1 MTAKQATV
9 IGSVLGVLII
19 VATFVLVTLIFGPG
33 SAPANVANG
42 IPAPNKQCRTD
53 IEDLS
58 NPWITDGWW
67 AGYING
73 EVRQMTSTQAMMLSM
88 NGVELDGVWLCPPKS
103 DW

>member
-1 MTAKQATV
+1 MTKKAAII
-9 IGSVLGVLII
+9 IGSALSVLII
-19 VATFVLVTLIFGPG
+19 AGTFTLVAVLDRP
-33 SAPANVANG
+33 APAKVANG
-42 IPAPNKQCRTD
+42 IQAPNSKCRTD

-88 NGVELDGVWLCPPKS
+88 GGVDLDGVWLCPPKS
-103 DW
+103 EW